1 MPILF
6 HAFIE
11 GTPVPQGSKTAVVI
25 NGKAVMFEAN
35 KKHKV
40 WRDHVASRMRGATPV
55 TDPVRCELTFI
66 FERPKTVKR
75 EWPSVKPDIDKLA
88 RTILD
93 AATGHI
99 VKDDAQV
106 IILNCR
112 KDYGNKAGVLVRFM
126 NVQDWA
132 FPEYND

>member
-40 WRDHVASRMRGATPV
+40 WRDHVANKMRGARPT

-66 FERPKTVKR
+66 FKRPKTVKR

-93 AATGHI
+93 AATGLVI
-99 VKDDAQV
+99 KDDAQV

-112 KDYGNKAGVLVRFM
+112 KDYGDEPGVLVRFM
-126 NVQDWA
+126 HVKDWD
-132 FPEYND
+132 FRSI

>member
-11 GTPVPQGSKTAVVI
+11 GTPIPQGSKTAMVV
-25 NGKAVMFEAN
+25 NGRAVMFEAN
-35 KKHKV
+35 KKHKA
-40 WRDHVASRMRGATPV
+40 WRDHVANRMRGASPIS
-55 TDPVRCELTFI
+55 DPVRCELTFI

-75 EWPSVKPDIDKLA
+75 AYPSVKPDIDKLA

-99 VKDDAQV
+99 VKDDSQV
-106 IILNCR
+106 VILNCR
-112 KDYGNKAGVLVRFM
+112 KTYGDKAGVLVRFM
-126 NVQDWA
+126 HIQDWA

>member
-1 MPILF
+1 MSILF